1 MHLADVGFRVTSRHS
16 SGNKFSIFD
25 GSFRPKALIG
35 LVELSGRGLIK
46 TAFQPSISSGLSVCF
61 LVKLKRTLTSLVH
74 QPVPTDVCLET
85 LGGFLVPE
93 TEVRPGIDVLSV
105 LPLGVR
111 ADVGL

>member
-1 MHLADVGFRVTSRHS
+1 MSI
-16 SGNKFSIFD
+16 SGLTYSWN
-25 GSFRPKALIG
+25 RPEAVIG
-35 LVELSGRGLIK
+35 LVELSGWVLIK
-46 TAFQPSISSGLSVCF
+46 TASQPLKCPISSDLSVCF
-61 LVKLKRTLTSLVH
+61 LVKLKRALTSLVH
-74 QPVPTDVCLET
+74 QPVPSDVCLET